1 MSEFIRKQLQGNETC
16 RFAKGIGQRP
26 TGAPEPSQDVMAS
39 VRNEVSIPNWISI
52 VFLQQSQIERKRI
65 MGLAAKLNRKA
76 PEWKKAKRIA
86 RWAGA
91 IDHA

>member
-1 MSEFIRKQLQGNETC
+1 MSEFIRKQLQGNEIC
-16 RFAKGIGQRP
+16 QCAQGIGQRP
-26 TGAPEPSQDVMAS
+26 TGAPRPSQDLMAG
-39 VRNEVSIPNWISI
+39 VHNEVSIPNWISI
-52 VFLQQSQIERKRI
+52 VSFQQSQIERKRI

-86 RWAGA
+86 RSAGA